1 MLNYQKMW
9 IYDYWNAVSVS
20 HTVALLP
27 VTPPSMIPPP
37 VMWRRYDTWCRYG
50 SCKCE
55 DVSGVQRLLTT
66 ELECVQG
73 HQLFRVDL
81 YNPDTKND
89 RDAVWKVTEK
99 SLGFFTCSIPTLFGT
114 AVVGNN
120 PKTEILSESIY
131 IISDDAVLKMIRYTD
146 TCRLLSLC
154 LSQPVK
160 QCRVMNNN
168 AGKLFHY
175 RITVSPPTNFLVSLF
190 FLLRTLK

>member
-1 MLNYQKMW
+1 
-9 IYDYWNAVSVS
+9 
-20 HTVALLP
+20 
-27 VTPPSMIPPP
+27 
-37 VMWRRYDTWCRYG
+37 MWRRYDTWCRYG

-73 HQLFRVDL
+73 HQLFSVDL
-81 YNPDTKND
+81 GRCVKSN
-89 RDAVWKVTEK
+89 WKVFR
-99 SLGFFTCSIPTLFGT
+99 FFSTCSIPTLFGT

-190 FLLRTLK
+190 FYSDPQNKKSCF

>member
-73 HQLFRVDL
+73 HQLFSVDL

-99 SLGFFTCSIPTLFGT
+99 SLGFFTCSIPSLFGT

>member
-50 SCKCE
+50 SYKCE

-190 FLLRTLK
+190 FLLRTPK

>member
-1 MLNYQKMW
+1 MLNCQKMW

-73 HQLFRVDL
+73 RQLFSVDL

-99 SLGFFTCSIPTLFGT
+99 SLGFFTCSIPSLFGT

>member
-1 MLNYQKMW
+1 MTIETQSLCHTLWHCCLLLRLRWFHLQLCEGDMTRDVDMVRTNVKMSVVCRDCW
-9 IYDYWNAVSVS
+9 RLSWNVCRDISCLAS
-20 HTVALLP
+20 
-27 VTPPSMIPPP
+27 
-37 VMWRRYDTWCRYG
+37 TW
-50 SCKCE
+50 
-55 DVSGVQRLLTT
+55 
-66 ELECVQG
+66 
-73 HQLFRVDL
+73 
-81 YNPDTKND
+81 
-89 RDAVWKVTEK
+89 DAVWKVTEK
-99 SLGFFTCSIPTLFGT
+99 SLGFFTCSIPSLFGT

>member
-1 MLNYQKMW
+1 MTIETQSLC
-9 IYDYWNAVSVS
+9 
-20 HTVALLP
+20 HTLWHCCLLLRLRWFHLP
-27 VTPPSMIPPP
+27 I
-37 VMWRRYDTWCRYG
+37 MWRRYDTWCRYG
-50 SCKCE
+50 SYKCE

-190 FLLRTLK
+190 FYSDPQNKKSCF